1 MLAQFRE
8 AIGATRFKGGRIR
21 SSRGKELRDRERE
34 KERHRQTKQID
45 QIRQSLLKGRKMCLR
60 TVAAKHGAIL
70 TFSLAILLLLDG
82 SNGNSNL
89 IIIISITTTT
99 TNNNSLESIRSQ
111 VSDH

>member
-1 MLAQFRE
+1 MLAQIRE
-8 AIGATRFKGGRIR
+8 AIGATRSKGCRIK

-70 TFSLAILLLLDG
+70 TFSFAILLLLDG
-82 SNGNSNL
+82 SNDNSNL
-89 IIIISITTTT
+89 VIIIITITTTT
-99 TNNNSLESIRSQ
+99 SNNSLESIRSR